1 MFTIGSGGKKRSIK
15 EAGRMRRKARGDEA
29 VGEGVKGTMML
40 ASSLAE
46 SREWPLSVYRRG
58 PRVQA
63 L

>member
-1 MFTIGSGGKKRSIK
+1 
-15 EAGRMRRKARGDEA
+15 MRRKARGDEA

-46 SREWPLSVYRRG
+46 SGEWPLSVYLRG